1 MKINHVLYYLEW
13 LKIDKERKYEKYMQL
28 CSRTTS
34 PQSALHNDDMPRSRD
49 IHARERLLTESSDA
63 LTAYLEAD
71 KKYNDYLD
79 FLESNFKKLEYRHRI
94 ALEIKYINNLD
105 RPREKRGSGISRFLG
120 IRRAEV
126 PALIRAAKEQLKEV
140 LRDQGLDIE

>member
-13 LKIDKERKYEKYMQL
+13 LKIDKERKYERYMQL

-34 PQSALHNDDMPRSRD
+34 PQSTLHNDDMPRSRD
-49 IHARERLLTESSDA
+49 IHARERLLIESSEA
-63 LTAYLEAD
+63 LNAYFDAD
-71 KKYNDYLD
+71 KRYSYYLM
-79 FLESNFKKLEYRHRI
+79 FLESNFAKLEYRHKI
-94 ALEIKYINNLD
+94 ALETVYITNLH
-105 RPREKRGSGISRFLG
+105 RPREQRINGISRFLG

-140 LRDQGLDIE
+140 LRDQGIDVE